1 MKAVSAPRSE
11 PGELVLARSPDDMQT
26 HLRNVLAL
34 HFDPENGSQYWLRR
48 QKMAGIDVLREVKG
62 VEDLWK
68 LGPMD
73 DASLRG
79 VSVEKV
85 VPRAFLSRKN
95 RLILGDSAG
104 SMGAP
109 KVTAYVEEDFRRAF
123 VEPFVSAAAATGF
136 PREENWLFIGPSGPH
151 IIGKAA
157 RACANR
163 LGSMDPFAV
172 DFDPRW
178 VKKMK
183 PGSMGHSRYLEHVV
197 QQALEVLRA
206 QDIGVLFTTPS
217 VLTVLGERMTQA
229 QRLRIRGVHYG
240 GLALTRDRYH
250 GFRQDMFPDAVHLSG
265 YGNTLFGMCPE
276 LFAVEPRPIDYYP
289 QGNRLVIRLIPKCE
303 NGVRHNARLGE
314 SVDYGERGQI
324 MFHRLDPSGLIVNML
339 ERDSAERI
347 PPPQGLDSTGFRQ
360 DGFRN
365 PEPLP
370 HTEKQLKT
378 GLY

>member
-1 MKAVSAPRSE
+1 MNVISLPCRMPNEPVS
-11 PGELVLARSPDDMQT
+11 VQSPDEMQT
-26 HLRNVLAL
+26 HLRNILAL
-34 HFDPENGSQYWLRR
+34 HFDPENGSEYWLRR
-48 QKMAGIDVLREVKG
+48 QKMAGIDALREVKG
-62 VEDLWK
+62 VDDLWK
-68 LGPMD
+68 LGLMD

-79 VSVEKV
+79 ISVEKF

-109 KVTAYVEEDFRRAF
+109 KVTAYAKDDFRHAF
-123 VEPFVSAAAATGF
+123 IEPFVSAAAATGF
-136 PREENWLFIGPSGPH
+136 PREENWLFVGPSGPH

-183 PGSMGHSRYLEHVV
+183 PGSMGHRRYLEHVI
-197 QQALEVLRA
+197 QQALEVIRT

-240 GLALTRDRYH
+240 GLALTRDRYRN
-250 GFRQDMFPDAVHLSG
+250 FRKDIFPDAVHLSG
-265 YGNTLFGMCPE
+265 YGNSLFGMCPE
-276 LFAVEPRPIDYYP
+276 LFPVEPRPIDYYP
-289 QGNRLVIRLIPKCE
+289 QGNRLVINLIPICKSGAQDGE
-303 NGVRHNARLGE
+303 RLGE
-314 SVDYGERGQI
+314 SVDYAERGQI
-324 MFHRLDPSGLIVNML
+324 MFHRLDPSGLIVNMC

-347 PPPQGLDSTGFRQ
+347 PPPQGLEHLGFRQ

-370 HTEKQLKT
+370 HIKKQLKT